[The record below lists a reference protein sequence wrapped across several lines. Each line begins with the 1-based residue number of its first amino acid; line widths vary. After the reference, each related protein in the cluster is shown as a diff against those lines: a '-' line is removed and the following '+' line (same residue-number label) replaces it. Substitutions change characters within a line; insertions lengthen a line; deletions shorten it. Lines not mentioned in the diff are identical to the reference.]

1 MEKICIFGV
10 GLIGGS
16 LALALKEKSFCRQ
29 IVGCSRNE
37 SHLKRAQDLGA
48 IDSWTLD
55 PCEAAKDADLIFL
68 ATPVGAIE
76 AVLKSIQGCVS
87 EQTIITDGGS
97 CKQSVVDAAERA
109 FGRLPDRFVPGHPIA
124 GKEKSG
130 VDHADAKLYVDHKV
144 ILTPIETTDPTAVA
158 AVTEMWETC
167 GANVQLLNVGQHDQ
181 VLAATSHLPHVLAY
195 ALVETVANTTYVSEI
210 FEFAAG
216 GFRDSSRVASSDPTM
231 WRDICEYNRDAI
243 LEMTSLYR
251 DRLES
256 LEQLIEAG
264 DSDGL
269 FELFSRARKVR
280 DGRFG

>member
-1 MEKICIFGV
+1 MKKTCIFGV

-16 LALALKEKSFCRQ
+16 LALALKKKNWCHE
-29 IVGCSRNE
+29 IVGCSRDE
-37 SHLKRAQDLGA
+37 THLKRALELGA

-55 PCEAAKDADLIFL
+55 ACEAAKDADLIFL

-76 AVLKSIQGCVS
+76 SVLTSIKDCISS
-87 EQTIITDGGS
+87 ETIITDGGS
-97 CKQSVVDAAERA
+97 CKKSVVDAATAA
-109 FGRLPDRFVPGHPIA
+109 FGNLPSRFVPGHPIA

-130 VDHADAKLYVDHKV
+130 VEHADGELYVDHKV
-144 ILTPIETTDPTAVA
+144 ILTPLEHTDPDATATVRQ
-158 AVTEMWETC
+158 MWETC
-167 GANVQLLNVGQHDQ
+167 GAGVELLEVDQHDQ

-195 ALVETVANTTYVSEI
+195 ALVETVAKTTYVSEI

-231 WRDICEYNRDAI
+231 WRDICKYNRDAI

-251 DRLES
+251 EKLDS

-264 DSDGL
+264 DADGM
-269 FELFSRARKVR
+269 FELFTRSKKVR
-280 DGRFG
+280 DQRFG

>member
-16 LALALKEKSFCRQ
+16 LALALKENSFCKQ

-37 SHLKRAQDLGA
+37 NHLKRAQELGV

-55 PCEAAKDADLIFL
+55 PCEAVKDADLVFL
-68 ATPVGAIE
+68 ATPVGAIKS
-76 AVLKSIQGCVS
+76 VLSSIRDCVTD
-87 EQTIITDGGS
+87 QMIITDGGS
-97 CKQSVVDAAERA
+97 CKSSVVSSAISAL
-109 FGRLPDRFVPGHPIA
+109 GQLPDRFVPGHPIA
-124 GKEKSG
+124 GREKSG
-130 VDHADAKLYVDHKV
+130 VEYADATLYVDHKV
-144 ILTPIETTDPTAVA
+144 ILTPIETTDATAVA
-158 AVTEMWETC
+158 TVTKMWQAC
-167 GANVQLLNVGQHDQ
+167 GANVQTLKVDQHDQ

-195 ALVETVANTTYVSEI
+195 ALVETVAKTTYVSEI

-231 WRDICEYNRDAI
+231 WRDICMYNRDAI

-251 DRLES
+251 EKLNS

-264 DSDGL
+264 DSEKL
-269 FELFSRARKVR
+269 FELFSRSKEVR
-280 DGRFG
+280 DERFG